1 MGKITRRILLGMVS
15 ALGVYYYKNPKEA
28 KKHKDILL
36 DNVKLG
42 LEKLN
47 ETKEK
52 IVCAEK
58 ELEEKLKHEEIKI
71 SEKEEPKKEADEF
84 IEKSKKLKQ
93 KLHDRVENFKETHN
107 GPIYDI
113 RRKQPQVSSVGPDK
127 KEPLEKGEKL
137 DTLLTAF
144 EEKKETPKEEMPQS
158 EKEKIFVPAYAPEQ
172 ADDKKENTSYLK
184 QLEIAEKKAKEES
197 STQKEYEE
205 NRIKKEI
212 WEIKKRSEKEKN
224 KGMTM
229 EDLVSQVKEEL
240 KEDKEIPEKSK
251 NALESIVEKFSRND
265 K

>member
-71 SEKEEPKKEADEF
+71 SEKEETKKEADEF

-93 KLHDRVENFKETHN
+93 KLHARAENFKETHN
-107 GPIYDI
+107 DPIYDI
-113 RRKQPQVSSVGPDK
+113 RRKQPQVSSVGPDQK
-127 KEPLEKGEKL
+127 DPLGKGEKL

-184 QLEIAEKKAKEES
+184 QLEIAERKAKEED